1 MFTKKILW
9 FWLKSGSLDNLGN
22 NKIDHIVAILL
33 CNGTF
38 FGSCQVQ
45 ENDRKQNQCLVSL
58 GMEETEILLKFMRKF
73 LLVKSVAWVFFFF

>member
-33 CNGTF
+33 CNSTF
-38 FGSCQVQ
+38 LVPVRFRKMTGS
-45 ENDRKQNQCLVSL
+45 K
-58 GMEETEILLKFMRKF
+58 I
-73 LLVKSVAWVFFFF
+73 SVWCP